1 MLRSSLSPSLSFH
14 WVSSPHHTQL
24 SSPTLLLRTDLRR
37 LKIIQNLHHAFCV
50 LCCYS
55 YSGISYGLNF
65 VQNEIS
71 IPFMVSVNIW
81 TFQTTV
87 YPVFSWW
94 SIFWNLSSQ
103 KIKHAENFSLI
114 VYMLQWKTAHANFKK
129 IKSSFRK
136 ICNTQKNS
144 DTICDLYF
152 LHYLLWSLMLSS
164 IMALSGLSTLILLV
178 S

>member
-24 SSPTLLLRTDLRR
+24 SSPTLLLRTDWRQ
-37 LKIIQNLHHAFCV
+37 LKIIQTFTSCFLCSVLLLLFWYHIWLEFC
-50 LCCYS
+50 S
-55 YSGISYGLNF
+55 EWNF
-65 VQNEIS
+65 LFLLWSQL
-71 IPFMVSVNIW
+71 
-81 TFQTTV
+81 TV

-103 KIKHAENFSLI
+103 KIKHAEKFSLI

-144 DTICDLYF
+144 DTICVLYF